1 MIICDISLDFSIFRN
16 FSEGIMTGPTQL
28 LIGGKFQ
35 DARSGKTFP
44 TINPATEEVLAEVA
58 EADAPDIDAAAK
70 AARAAFNHKSWRNM
84 PARERAR
91 LLWKLGDLILQNA
104 DELAMTES
112 LDNGKPIFESR
123 NVDVPSSAE
132 TFYYYAGW
140 CTKIE
145 GETIPVPGNFFN
157 YTLREPYGVCGI
169 ITPWNFPLLM
179 VAWKLAPALACGNTA
194 VLKIAEETPL
204 TGLRLGELCLEAG
217 FPEGVV
223 NVVPGFGETAGRALV
238 AHPDVDKISF
248 TGSTAVG
255 KEIVRTSADTLKK
268 ISLELGGKSPNIV
281 FADSDINAAARGAFN
296 GIFYGKGEVCNAGS
310 RLFVEKSIHDR
321 LMAKLLERASKL
333 EPGDPQNPK
342 TRLGAIV
349 SKTQMER
356 VLNYLEIGRAEGA
369 EPVLPGGRTG
379 TRGYF
384 VKPAIFD
391 SAHPSMRIAQEE
403 IFGPVLTVITFEDM
417 DELVEKA
424 NSTIYGLAAAV
435 WTRDIAKAHKLARQM
450 HAGTVWINAYGMLSP
465 ESPFGG
471 YKQSG
476 FGRELG
482 RYGIDLYTQVKSVWV
497 SLD

>member
-1 MIICDISLDFSIFRN
+1 MS
-16 FSEGIMTGPTQL
+16 GPTQL

-35 DARSGKTFP
+35 DALSGKTFAS
-44 TINPATEEVLAEVA
+44 INPATEEVLAQVA
-58 EADAPDIDAAAK
+58 EAEAPDIDAAVK
-70 AARAAFNHKSWRNM
+70 AARAAFNKKNWRNM
-84 PARERAR
+84 AARDRSK
-91 LLWKLGDLILQNA
+91 LLWKLGDLIMKYA
-104 DELAMTES
+104 SELALTETM
-112 LDNGKPIFESR
+112 DNGKPLIESR
-123 NVDVPSSAE
+123 SVDIPMAAE

-145 GETIPVPGNFFN
+145 GETIPVPGNFLN
-157 YTLREPYGVCGI
+157 YTLREPHGVCGI

-179 VAWKLAPALACGNTA
+179 VAWKLAPALACGNTT

-204 TGLRLGELCLEAG
+204 TGLWLGKLCQEAG
-217 FPEGVV
+217 FPDGVV

-238 AHPDVDKISF
+238 EHPDVDKISF

-268 ISLELGGKSPNIV
+268 VSLELGGKSPNIV
-281 FADSDINAAARGAFN
+281 FADADIEAAVKGAFN

-310 RLFVEKSIHDR
+310 RLFVEKSIHDK
-321 LMAKLLERASKL
+321 LMEKLVDRARKL
-333 EPGDPQNPK
+333 EPGDPLDLK
-342 TRLGAIV
+342 TRLGALV
-349 SKTQMER
+349 SKTQMEK
-356 VLNYLEIGRAEGA
+356 VLGYIQTGKDEGA
-369 EPVLPGGRTG
+369 QPVLLGERVGD
-379 TRGYF
+379 RGYF
-384 VKPAIFD
+384 VKPTIFD
-391 SAHPSMRIAQEE
+391 AAAPSMRIAQEE
-403 IFGPVLTVITFEDM
+403 IFGPVLTVLSFENM

-424 NSTIYGLAAAV
+424 NSTIYGLAAGI
-435 WTRDIAKAHKLARQM
+435 WTRDVGKAHAVAKKIQ
-450 HAGTVWINAYGMLSP
+450 AGTVWINAYGSLSA

>member
-1 MIICDISLDFSIFRN
+1 MK
-16 FSEGIMTGPTQL
+16 GPTQL
-28 LIGGKFQ
+28 LIGGKFK
-35 DARSGKTFP
+35 DARSGKTFQ
-44 TINPATEEVLAEVA
+44 TINPATEEILAEIA
-58 EADAPDIDAAAK
+58 EADAPDIDDAVQ
-70 AARAAFNHKSWRNM
+70 AARAALNSSSWQNM
-84 PARERAR
+84 GARERSR
-91 LLWKLGDLILQNA
+91 LLWKMGDLIMNNA

-123 NVDVPSSAE
+123 HVDIPSAAE

-194 VLKIAEETPL
+194 VLKIADETPL
-204 TGLRLGELCLEAG
+204 TGLRLGELCQEAG
-217 FPEGVV
+217 FPDGVV

-238 AHPDVDKISF
+238 AHPGVDKISF

-255 KEIVRTSADTLKK
+255 KEIMRVSADTLKK
-268 ISLELGGKSPNIV
+268 VSLELGGKSPNIV
-281 FADSDINAAARGAFN
+281 FADSDLEAAAKGAFN

-310 RLFVEKSIHDR
+310 RLFVEKSIHDKLMGR
-321 LMAKLLERASKL
+321 LLDRTAKL

-342 TRLGAIV
+342 TRLGALV
-349 SKTQMER
+349 SKAQMDK
-356 VLNYLEIGRAEGA
+356 VLRYIDIGRTEGA
-369 EPVLPGGRTG
+369 KPVLPGGRVG

-403 IFGPVLTVITFEDM
+403 IFGPVLTVLTFEDI

-424 NSTIYGLAAAV
+424 NSTIYGLAAAI
-435 WTRDIAKAHKLARQM
+435 WTRDIAKAHKLARAI
-450 HAGTVWINAYGMLSP
+450 HAGTIWINAYNMLSP

-482 RYGIDLYTQVKSVWV
+482 KYGIDLYTQVKSVWV

>member
-1 MIICDISLDFSIFRN
+1 M
-16 FSEGIMTGPTQL
+16 GGPTQL
-28 LIGGKFQ
+28 LIGGRFQ

-44 TINPATEEVLAEVA
+44 TINPATEEVIADIA
-58 EADAPDIDAAAK
+58 EADAPDVDAAVQ
-70 AARAAFNHKSWRNM
+70 AARTAFQHKSWQNM
-84 PARERAR
+84 KARERSK
-91 LLWKLGDLILQNA
+91 LLWKLGDLILENA

-112 LDNGKPIFESR
+112 LDNGKPITESR
-123 NVDVPSSAE
+123 YVDIPSAAE

-145 GETIPVPGNFFN
+145 GETIPVPGNFLN

-223 NVVPGFGETAGRALV
+223 NVIPGFGETAGRALV
-238 AHPDVDKISF
+238 AHPGVDKISF

-255 KEIVRTSADTLKK
+255 KEIIRTSADTLKK
-268 ISLELGGKSPNIV
+268 VSLELGGKSPNIV
-281 FADSDINAAARGAFN
+281 FADSDLDAAAKGAFN

-310 RLFVEKSIHDR
+310 RLFVEKPVHD
-321 LMAKLLERASKL
+321 ALLERLIDRARKL
-333 EPGDPQNPK
+333 EPGDPQDPK

-349 SKTQMER
+349 SKTQMDR
-356 VLNYLEIGRAEGA
+356 VLQYVEIGRTEGA
-369 EPVLPGGRTG
+369 LPVLLGGRCG
-379 TRGYF
+379 QRGYF
-384 VKPAIFD
+384 VKPTIFD
-391 SAHPSMRIAQEE
+391 AADASMRIAQEE
-403 IFGPVLTVITFEDM
+403 IFGPVLTVLSFEDF
-417 DELVEKA
+417 DDLVQKA
-424 NSTIYGLAAAV
+424 NSTIYGLAAGI

-450 HAGTVWINAYGMLSP
+450 QAGTVWINAYGMLSP

-482 RYGIDLYTQVKSVWV
+482 KYGIDLYTQVKSVWV
-497 SLD
+497 SME